1 MFDIE
6 LTKEVLSKILWSID
20 RILKRTE
27 KINDHEDFYLDDKGY
42 EILDSVCMQ
51 LINIGEAIKQIDKI
65 TDNKLLIKYNE
76 IDWKSAKG
84 MRDIIS
90 HHYFD
95 VDSEIVLNVIREK
108 LPEMKIIIQKI
119 LDDISTI

>member
-27 KINDHEDFYLDDKGY
+27 KINDHEDFHLDDKGY

-95 VDSEIVLNVIREK
+95 VDSEIVLNVIRDK
-108 LPEMKIIIQKI
+108 LPGMKIVIQKI
-119 LDDISTI
+119 LDDIISK